1 MLPPPCFTVWSYWR
15 MNFCLF
21 FKSLATSNMFSSWIV
36 FYLNPSS
43 YQLQLAFLSPRKK
56 SMILRPQGSWWASL
70 SNFSAINSFC
80 LLAKMFSFGHS
91 WQEDLLTQVCCLPN
105 RKQSFSMLFFF
116 LVTRRNPTVGFF
128 WSLFHEV
135 QSCEMAYGTL
145 FISESLV
152 G

>member
-1 MLPPPCFTVWSYWR
+1 MLPPPCFTVWSSWR

-21 FKSLATSNMFSSWIV
+21 FKSSATSNMFSSWIV

-70 SNFSAINSFC
+70 SNFSAINSFS

-116 LVTRRNPTVGFF
+116 SNSGFLLVTLP
-128 WSLFHEV
+128 WSSVMWNGLWNSVYLREF
-135 QSCEMAYGTL
+135 SWIAMMR
-145 FISESLV
+145 
-152 G
+152 